1 MNIELRP
8 IDETTREDCIK
19 LKVTES
25 QSGYINLSALRKPA
39 K

>member
-19 LKVTES
+19 LKVTDA
-25 QSGYINLSALRKPA
+25 QSGYTDTNEKSL
-39 K
+39 